1 MRVIRN
7 WVFTVPFLIVFA
19 GLLLVFDVLLR
30 IAIVFGE
37 PFHSKVGAW
46 LQISL
51 LAALRICNIRFQIEK
66 SPRIRDGVP
75 YIIVSNHQSIYDIPL
90 FAKIFYRNQPKYISK
105 IELAKWIPS
114 ISFHL
119 RHGGHALIDRKHR
132 ESAVQVISD
141 LGEAMKTRGYSAVI
155 FAEGTRARRGEIG
168 AFKPAGTL
176 TLLRSVPDAPV
187 VPVCIDNSWRILA
200 QNLLPVPWGVRI
212 RVWVGDPIERR
223 SGEDP
228 MAVFGQAEAAIR
240 AQMERFRAD
249 ARHAEESASPDA
261 AGNGHGRS
269 PGAAG
274 PAARAGSGSGKGSS
288 TNNATPSAHA

>member
-1 MRVIRN
+1 MRALRN
-7 WVFTVPFLIVFA
+7 WVFTPPFILAFA

-37 PFHSKVGAW
+37 RFHSKVGCW
-46 LQISL
+46 LQIL
-51 LAALRICNIRFQIEK
+51 LIEALRICNVRFSIEK

-75 YIIVSNHQSIYDIPL
+75 YIIVSNHQSMYDIPV
-90 FAKIFYRNQPKYISK
+90 FAKVFYRNQPKYISK

-114 ISFHL
+114 VSFHL

-155 FAEGTRARRGEIG
+155 FAEGTRARRGELG

-176 TLLRSVPDAPV
+176 TLLQRVPDAPV

-200 QNLLPVPWGVRI
+200 RNLLPVPWGLRV
-212 RVWVGDPIERR
+212 RVWAGDPIERR
-223 SGEDP
+223 PGEDP
-228 MAVFGQAEAAIR
+228 MEVFAEAERAIR
-240 AQMERFRAD
+240 TQMAIFRSEREAAD
-249 ARHAEESASPDA
+249 AAGSTKPTTDTSGNGSASPSGHRSA
-261 AGNGHGRS
+261 ADS
-269 PGAAG
+269 PTDSSVTPTA
-274 PAARAGSGSGKGSS
+274 PA
-288 TNNATPSAHA
+288 PHP